1 MIPKSP
7 LPIVLPSV
15 SFPIRVTWRS
25 TFFDFYTSHRDCLV
39 WNTDFEVSIRSSHFP
54 VRCACSTHLIFL
66 GLIAL
71 SESEFGILCK
81 QVDKVILCDR
91 QSLTRTFPEELPRPR
106 SAVQLMAVVRT
117 KARRRASTS
126 SRWGAEVKTVKSA
139 VVQTGRYQMAP
150 DGSWAKEQRLSFS
163 FVHEL
168 RN

>member
-1 MIPKSP
+1 MSHSP
-7 LPIVLPSV
+7 QCYVTFHLPWLLHIILRLFSMEYRFW
-15 SFPIRVTWRS
+15 SFHTQFS
-25 TFFDFYTSHRDCLV
+25 
-39 WNTDFEVSIRSSHFP
+39 
-54 VRCACSTHLIFL
+54 VRCACSTHLLFL

-71 SESEFGILCK
+71 SASEFSILCK
-81 QVDKVILCDR
+81 QVDKVILCDK

-139 VVQTGRYQMAP
+139 VIQPGRYQMAP